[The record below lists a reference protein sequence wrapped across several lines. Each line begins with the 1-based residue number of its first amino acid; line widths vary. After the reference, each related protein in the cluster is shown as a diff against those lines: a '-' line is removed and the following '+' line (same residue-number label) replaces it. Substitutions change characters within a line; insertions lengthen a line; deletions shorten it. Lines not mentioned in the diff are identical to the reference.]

1 MAKILHLPARA
12 PSKLGFERAKKRKSK
27 DPEKRGQ
34 LNLFKPSSGHAA
46 RIVSLPSRLSPFE
59 EALMFDERGDPKATE
74 LYERAISEGDSV
86 EDAYCNLGIL
96 LSRAGK
102 TEEAFDAFTKSL
114 ELNPRHLESHYN
126 LANLYFDVDNLR
138 LARQH
143 YEIAAKIDPD
153 FPNIYFNLGL
163 VLAIAE
169 DLQGAIRALD
179 RYKDLVRPGEAEKA
193 EDLLVSLRRSLG
205 ENVEERR

>member
-12 PSKLGFERAKKRKSK
+12 PSKLGFERAKKSKSK
-27 DPEKRGQ
+27 DPEKQGQ
-34 LNLFKPSSGHAA
+34 LNLFKPKSGHEA
-46 RIVSLPSRLSPFE
+46 RIVSLPTRLGPFE
-59 EALMFDERGDPKATE
+59 EALMLDERNDPKAAE
-74 LYERAISEGDSV
+74 LYEKAIAKGDSV

-96 LSRAGK
+96 LSKAGK

-163 VLAIAE
+163 VLAITE
-169 DLQGAIRALD
+169 DLKGAIRALGQ
-179 RYKDLVRPGEAEKA
+179 YQSLVSSEEGDKA
-193 EDLLVSLRRSLG
+193 ESLLVSLRRSIG
-205 ENVEERR
+205 ETQ

>member
-12 PSKLGFERAKKRKSK
+12 PSKLGFERAKKSK
-27 DPEKRGQ
+27 PRDPEKQGQ
-34 LNLFKPSSGHAA
+34 LNLFKPRTGQEA
-46 RIVSLPSRLSPFE
+46 RIVSLPTRLTPFE
-59 EALMFDERGDPKATE
+59 EALMLDERNDPKATE
-74 LYERAISEGDSV
+74 LYEKAITNGDSV

-96 LSRAGK
+96 LSKAGK
-102 TEEAFDAFTKSL
+102 TDEAFDAFTKSL

-163 VLAIAE
+163 VLAITE
-169 DLQGAIRALD
+169 DLKGAIRALGQ
-179 RYKDLVRPGEAEKA
+179 YQNLVSSEEGDKA
-193 EDLLVSLRRSLG
+193 EGLLVSLRRSLG
-205 ENVEERR
+205 ETQ